1 MRKHRFRDSMKSLF
15 GSHID
20 AEKDEQL
27 KGTKI
32 DMEDKVQRI
41 LKLLKDDNIE
51 EKDSNMVDISK
62 KEPLAE
68 LIQDFHQQYQS
79 LYAEYDHLT
88 GVLKKKVH
96 GKQDKDSSSS
106 SSSESDSEY
115 PSNDKKSKNGL
126 LESDYQKIADVNQ
139 ELESAHLEVAD
150 LKRKL
155 TATVEEKEAL
165 NLEHV
170 TALSKIEE
178 TEKISKDLK
187 TDAER
192 LDAEKLK
199 LLAENTELN
208 QKLETGEKKEAE
220 LSRQLED
227 MERERDNL
235 MNEKE
240 TGLRRIEDGE
250 KRSADLQ
257 SLVDQLKDEKV
268 ILEQQLES
276 VRVDISNMKH
286 ELESSEQQASDL
298 SKAKEEETLKG
309 LKISTE
315 IQQAHN
321 VIQEL
326 SDEATR
332 LKKKLDQKELDL
344 ESVQGQKRDLEVKF
358 ETMEKTLAENNAGL
372 QAQISELV
380 SVSKE
385 READLSA
392 LKKKLEETNNEH
404 CQVQEQLGQRE
415 IDFSTLSERHKLHYD
430 ETLAQIK
437 GLEDKV
443 TELETALESL
453 QCEKRDM
460 VVKFESKEKH
470 LEEENAGLQAQI
482 SELESVSKEKEAEL
496 SALTKKFE
504 ETNNEHSQVREQLGQ
519 RELEYLTLSERH
531 KLHQDDTLAQIKG
544 LEDKVTELES
554 AIESMQGE
562 KRDMEEKFESKE
574 KQLAQENAGLQA
586 QISELESISKE
597 KEAELSALTKKFE
610 ETINEHSQ
618 VQEHLGQRELECL
631 TLSERHKLHQD
642 ETLAQ
647 IKGLEDK
654 ATELV
659 SELEF
664 LQGEKRDM
672 EVKFASKE
680 KELAEEN
687 ADLQARISDLE
698 SMSTE
703 REDELSAL
711 TKKHQD
717 ISDESSS
724 TIADL
729 TAQVNNLLADLSS
742 VRREQ
747 VELEENMAHKG
758 DEASTQIKGL
768 MEQVSILQQQLE
780 SLHSQK
786 AELQAHLENKTQE
799 ISEYV
804 IQVQILNEEIAKKTT
819 DHQTILEEKENLI
832 ADMKDLELKME
843 SMQNQKDELEEEMRK
858 KILEHD
864 QLKAEML
871 ELKDQS
877 SVFEKTMAQREVDFS
892 SLQEKHE
899 TGQNEAA
906 AQVVALVAQ
915 VNGLQEELDSLQTQ
929 KNQIELQF
937 EREKQELLDSLTL
950 LETDKIELTSKTAD
964 LQRQLNEQG
973 DLYSKLNEE
982 HKQLEAKCQDHK
994 VSVESKDQIIADLEQ
1009 MSEDLKRDLEEKGD
1023 ELSSLVEKSRNTEVK
1038 LRLSNQK
1045 LRVTEQVLA
1054 EKEQN
1059 FRIAELKFQEE
1070 QKVLED
1076 RIAALSGIITANNE
1090 AYQRNINCISDN
1102 LNSSLIAME
1111 SVIKKLAND
1120 YVKYEKCIVETSVQL
1135 RIAKKWV
1142 AETNDEREK
1151 LNREVGVLSK
1161 QLQDKKHEA
1170 LVFKERA
1177 EKLETEAS
1185 KEQME
1190 KGDLIK
1196 AVNQLEKKVE
1206 ELKQNVEGKDEGIL
1220 SLGEEKREAIRQ
1232 LCIWIEYH
1240 QSRYDHLKEVH
1251 LKMAPRGQRR
1261 V

>member
-415 IDFSTLSERHKLHYD
+415 IDFS
-430 ETLAQIK
+430 
-437 GLEDKV
+437 
-443 TELETALESL
+443 
-453 QCEKRDM
+453 
-460 VVKFESKEKH
+460 
-470 LEEENAGLQAQI
+470 
-482 SELESVSKEKEAEL
+482 
-496 SALTKKFE
+496 
-504 ETNNEHSQVREQLGQ
+504 
-519 RELEYLTLSERH
+519 TLSERH